1 MSQLSSGLVME
12 GGAMRGMFTAGVTDV
27 FMEQNIHFDGAV
39 GVSAGATF
47 GCNLKSHQIGRAIR
61 YNKKYCRDWRY
72 GSFKS
77 VLKTGD
83 IYDADFCYRLLP
95 DELDKFDT
103 DTFAS
108 NPMVFYMV
116 ATDVETGEPVYYK
129 CTDGGRKDLLWMR
142 ASASMPIVSK
152 PVPID
157 GKKYLDGGISDSIPV
172 HFMEQQKYD
181 RIAVILTQPA
191 EYRKKASA
199 LQPLMN
205 LMLHRYPAIAYD
217 MKTRAKRY
225 NDTLDYI
232 CAEEKKGNLFV
243 IRPDEALNIGKTEN
257 DPAELERVYQL
268 GRTKAKRILPDLRSF
283 ISGA

>member
-1 MSQLSSGLVME
+1 ME
-12 GGAMRGMFTAGVTDV
+12 IRQF
-27 FMEQNIHFDGAV
+27 
-39 GVSAGATF
+39 
-47 GCNLKSHQIGRAIR
+47 QIG
-61 YNKKYCRDWRY
+61 
-72 GSFKS
+72 F
-77 VLKTGD
+77 KTGD

-108 NPMVFYMV
+108 NPLVFYMV

-232 CAEEKKGNLFV
+232 CAEEKRKSLRHSPRRGTEHRQN
-243 IRPDEALNIGKTEN
+243 GK
-257 DPAELERVYQL
+257 RS
-268 GRTKAKRILPDLRSF
+268 GRAGTRISAWPHESKTHTA
-283 ISGA
+283 GA